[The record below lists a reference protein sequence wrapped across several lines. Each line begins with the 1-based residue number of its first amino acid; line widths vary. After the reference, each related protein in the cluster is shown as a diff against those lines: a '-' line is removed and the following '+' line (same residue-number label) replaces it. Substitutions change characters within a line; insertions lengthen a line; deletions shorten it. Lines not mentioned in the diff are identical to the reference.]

1 MRTALRTHGR
11 TIVSLC
17 LAFLALA
24 ITGPVLTA
32 LGLMHAVAV
41 GSPSV
46 ALGGV
51 VGASVLTLVDWAKRL
66 EPEGGVTTDIVEM
79 LSITNEVLLDMLWLE
94 GNLPTGHR
102 TTLRTGLPA
111 VYFRLL
117 NQGVQPSK
125 STTAQIDEATAKLEA
140 WSEVDKALADLSGD
154 VNAFRFSEAL
164 AFIEA
169 MNQQMAT
176 SLFYGNSGT
185 APEQFTGLAPRYAA
199 ISGATNK
206 QNVLDAGGRANVN
219 SSIWL
224 VLWGR
229 NTFHGIFPKGTQAG
243 LQHHDHGEETA
254 ETSATIGGTRLRVY
268 RDQFIWDAGV
278 CLRDWRYVVRIANID
293 TTNLVAE
300 ASAANIIKFM
310 IKALHKV
317 PTFGLGRAVLYMNR
331 TLFECLDIQ
340 RFEAVQT
347 GGQLRYAEVDGIM
360 TPMFRG
366 VPIRRSDALLNTEAT
381 VS

>member
-1 MRTALRTHGR
+1 MKVLRIHGAS
-11 TIVSLC
+11 VLMAC
-17 LAFLALA
+17 LAMVVMAM
-24 ITGPVLTA
+24 TGPILHVIGA
-32 LGLMHAVAV
+32 LPAQGPNL
-41 GSPSV
+41 
-46 ALGGV
+46 ALGGII
-51 VGASVLTLVDWAKRL
+51 GASVLTLADWVKRL
-66 EPEGGVTTDIVEM
+66 EPDGGVTTDIVEM
-79 LSITNEVLLDMLWLE
+79 LSITNEILLDMLWLE

-117 NQGVQPSK
+117 NQGVSPSK

-219 SSIWL
+219 ASIWL

-229 NTFHGIFPKGTQAG
+229 NTFHGIFPKGSQAG
-243 LQHHDHGEETA
+243 LKHHDHGEETA

-300 ASAANIIKFM
+300 ASAANVIKYM
-310 IKALHKV
+310 IKSLHKV
-317 PTFGLGRAVLYMNR
+317 PTFGLGRAAFYMNR
-331 TLFECLDIQ
+331 TLFEMLDIQ
-340 RFEAVQT
+340 RYEAVQT

-366 VPIRRSDALLNTEAT
+366 IPIRRSDALLNTEAT